1 MSQLLTLIWLKWT
14 LFRNTMR
21 SRKAALNQIA
31 SILGTLMV
39 LAFALLL
46 ALGLGVAAY
55 VITSQFGVTH
65 LAQAKAATRSTAEI
79 PPANFI
85 MFMIFAF
92 LYLIWATL
100 PLSTGGGSQFDPGR
114 LLMYPISLRKLFAI
128 DLVSELTS
136 LASLFAVPAIL
147 AMAIGAGLGTGS
159 ILRAL
164 VATVP
169 AIIFGIALAKWLAT
183 SIGSLVRKRRTRG
196 ETILALIGALAG
208 LSGAFMGQLAPLVMR
223 HAESFRGLRWTPPGA
238 AALALSDGLSAD
250 GGPSYVLALAM
261 LSAYAAVLIFAT
273 YWIAQRAVLGKGG
286 VKRRKAV
293 PIQTVER
300 EIYTGWDIPFLPA
313 DLSAVIEKEL
323 RYALRNAQLRMLA
336 LMPTILL
343 AVRFMNSRRIGRAR
357 TLPPDAALQV
367 AGFMRYGEGLMAT
380 GGMLYVFL
388 ILAGVACN
396 EFAFEEGGMRTLVLA
411 PVDRHKILIGKN
423 IVIALIALVFS
434 TVLMILNEILFRDL
448 NLRALF
454 FVALSFVVFATMMSL
469 TGNWFSIRF
478 PKRMKF
484 GKRMNV
490 SGVAGFL
497 LIPILL
503 IMALPPLASV
513 GVGYFAESLPLE
525 YATLTLFA
533 GLALALYFP
542 LVKWQGRSLLRHERD
557 VLEVVSKE
565 ADA

>member
-1 MSQLLTLIWLKWT
+1 MSQLVTLIWLKWT

-31 SILGTLMV
+31 SILGTLIV

-46 ALGLGVAAY
+46 ALGLGIAAY
-55 VITSQFGVTH
+55 AITSQFGVTH
-65 LAQAKAATRSTAEI
+65 LAQAKAATKNTADI

-136 LASLFAVPAIL
+136 LASLFAVPATL

-164 VATVP
+164 VAAVP
-169 AIIFGIALAKWLAT
+169 AIILGIALAKWLAT

-208 LSGAFMGQLAPLVMR
+208 LSGAFMGQLAPIVMR

-238 AALALSDGLSAD
+238 AALAMTDGLSSD
-250 GGPSYVLALAM
+250 GGPAYVLALGM
-261 LSAYAAVLIFAT
+261 LSAYAAILIFAT
-273 YWIAQRAVLGKGG
+273 YWIAQRAVLGRGG
-286 VKRRKAV
+286 VKRRKA
-293 PIQTVER
+293 PIQSVAR
-300 EIYTGWDIPFLPA
+300 ETYIGWDIPFLPA
-313 DLSAVIEKEL
+313 DLSAVIEKEF

-343 AVRFMNSRRIGRAR
+343 AVRFMNSRRFGRAR
-357 TLPPDAALQV
+357 SLPPDAALQV
-367 AGFMRYGEGLMAT
+367 AGFMRYGEGLIAT
-380 GGMLYVFL
+380 GGVLYVFL
-388 ILAGVACN
+388 ILAGLACN

-411 PVDRHKILIGKN
+411 PIDRRKILLGKN
-423 IVIALIALVFS
+423 VVITLIALVFS
-434 TVLMILNEILFRDL
+434 TVLMILNQILFRDL
-448 NLRALF
+448 SVRALL
-454 FVALSFVVFATMMSL
+454 FVVLSFVVFATLISL

-484 GKRMNV
+484 GKRMNL

-497 LIPILL
+497 LIPILVM
-503 IMALPPLASV
+503 MALPPLVAV
-513 GVGYFAESLPLE
+513 GVGYFTESLPME

-533 GLALALYFP
+533 GFALALYFP
-542 LVKWQGRSLLRHERD
+542 VVRLQGRSLLRHERD